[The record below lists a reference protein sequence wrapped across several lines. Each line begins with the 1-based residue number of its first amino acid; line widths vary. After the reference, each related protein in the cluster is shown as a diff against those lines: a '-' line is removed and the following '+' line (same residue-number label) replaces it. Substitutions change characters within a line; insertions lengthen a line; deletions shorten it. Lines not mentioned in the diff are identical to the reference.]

1 MIYSK
6 REGSSID
13 EALPGVRPAKKIK
26 VVSLE
31 GLTNSDA
38 ADDRPV
44 DPPSAVHLLS
54 LRDLLDFTSLDDEV
68 AITNRFDMIA
78 RVLMHEHQLV
88 VHCEGAET
96 AFEIQEMEFYLQK
109 DECYEDPFT
118 HGSEE
123 QKVSGRW
130 YVPSFIIFCQYTD
143 ENIMKRYFHR
153 APRRSNDA
161 SRSSASLTAYRG
173 GTRKGLDLTIGGLPP
188 RTISSYFVSQST
200 NSLLVPNVA
209 DVQGDRHGPRST
221 EFVRG
226 GILLRGLR
234 SLTKDGA
241 IDTNLKKNSVYG
253 PSLLVDRILNLN
265 GASSI
270 SELVEVKWGGDTSA
284 LDPPSASS
292 TSSRTSYL
300 YLKPVTCSIPS
311 LPKIHKSPRIGLDL
325 SHPGITIPNDQ
336 STLIDCH
343 PRIRFLPKMLRYYT
357 RPREL
362 TKGRAQSIYGFIHTA
377 LATRFDFRDDNYL
390 SRDKAF
396 RAILTEAIGVKDAL
410 VEKYLW
416 EYDAGRKEGLKH
428 LALCVGPGGK
438 GAADSPTSYLKMM
451 GAFDAALLLP
461 GAQKDHS

>member
-1 MIYSK
+1 MIAYLIGKAILCYVVSRVK
-6 REGSSID
+6 PLENSIRSID

-130 YVPSFIIFCQYTD
+130 Y
-143 ENIMKRYFHR
+143 FHR

-188 RTISSYFVSQST
+188 RTISSYF
-200 NSLLVPNVA
+200 
-209 DVQGDRHGPRST
+209 GDRHGPRST

-357 RPREL
+357 RPGEL

>member
-130 YVPSFIIFCQYTD
+130 Y
-143 ENIMKRYFHR
+143 FHR

-188 RTISSYFVSQST
+188 
-200 NSLLVPNVA
+200 LPNVA

-292 TSSRTSYL
+292 TSSRMSYL